1 MTVVRK
7 PILNFLL
14 GNSPEIENVFLRWR
28 RLELNQPA
36 ICYSEIVTLIREGVF
51 IQIRS
56 VEGGK
61 SYLDGQFVPLYWIF
75 AEKSVVDKGTSSA
88 RILRLNFAEE
98 IAVARQFITN
108 SAYIR
113 TFSRLTWQ
121 HLLFF
126 FNLNPEA
133 PKLFALRSD
142 EGQAIFYRR
151 QEAGFVSLT
160 LLKVVGRHP
169 CRAILEINKLQPVTV
184 SAHEGK
190 LFCVEADTRAQKD
203 LVHYLNDNLEHTN
216 PKVIPKQHERK

>member
-1 MTVVRK
+1 MVRK
-7 PILNFLL
+7 SVLRFLL
-14 GNSPEIENVFLRWR
+14 GYESEIKNIPLHWR
-28 RLELNQPA
+28 RLGLSQPA
-36 ICYSEIVTLIREGVF
+36 IHYLEIVTLIREGVF
-51 IQIRS
+51 IKVRS
-56 VEGGK
+56 KKVVK
-61 SYLDGQFVPLYWIF
+61 SYLDEQSIPVHWLF
-75 AEKSVVDKGTSSA
+75 ADKSVVDKGTSSA
-88 RILRLNFAEE
+88 RILRLNFVEE
-98 IAVARQFITN
+98 LEVARKFITN
-108 SAYIR
+108 SAHIR
-113 TFSRLTWQ
+113 IFSRLTWQ

-190 LFCVEADTRAQKD
+190 LFCVEADTRAQKN
-203 LVHYLNDNLEHTN
+203 LVRYLNDNLEHTN